1 MDSSQTGIIE
11 DNQWH
16 AYEPSTHQDDALTR
30 AVQTAFDQGY
40 AKGKADTE
48 KTLEIDVLKK
58 QTEAQQQSNKLLA
71 ELIDRITLEKIA
83 FTKELQDTCT
93 TIIRKILENQIK
105 TTILHD
111 EEKMMVAINDVFS
124 QLLPNEKITLFL
136 NASQHNKISAILTEA
151 HITVKVDNTLADTDF
166 YIHQGAASIN
176 GRLSERLDI
185 ALSPLLDKT
194 K

>member
-16 AYEPSTHQDDALTR
+16 AYEPSTHQDDALTQ

-93 TIIRKILENQIK
+93 TIIRKVLENQIK

-111 EEKMMVAINDVFS
+111 EEKMMIAINDAFS

-136 NASQHNKISAILTEA
+136 NASQYNKISTTLTEA
-151 HITVKVDNTLADTDF
+151 HITVKVDNTLADADF
-166 YIHQGAASIN
+166 YIHQGAASID
-176 GRLSERLDI
+176 GRLSERLDA